1 MEETRMV
8 AEDTAAL
15 WAETGTDPHAGAD
28 LVGAEFDVPG
38 RGVIRVTRTTDEHP
52 QEVIVTDGDG
62 SEFRAAI
69 EQVRAL
75 VERKRAA
82 HDARLASTGDPAEED
97 DQGSAAAAST
107 VGAAVVEEDRA
118 GSPTV
123 SAPVVTAPAQEVRS
137 GTDPSQRLAAVRADY
152 LRLKDTHP
160 DAVIVFEACDG
171 YECYDADAQLV
182 AEAMGA
188 TLAAVKYPGSGYG
201 FRATITLP
209 DIDGIAARGHG
220 VIVAQ
225 TTDEGETSLKR
236 LAPPDAPDLALDGG
250 GRTEPSSPIGAGE
263 PARALNREP
272 EEELTDA
279 GEVETTSIPAAGDA
293 VGTPDDQ
300 EADSDARAGDD
311 AEGAEPERVQEMVD
325 TATASAEGVA
335 SAPVVERERLLLS
348 LWVDAGVAA
357 DGTISVEPR
366 VRAAVGPH
374 KKTGDAVPGDVI
386 IANLALG
393 AEAAKGDLSALGALV
408 AGLIGTRQ
416 TRKEQAAAH
425 AKAEKTQQAEKKK
438 EEKKKTTETR
448 KTADKLNN
456 LKAAASR
463 AATPVVIPSP
473 GAAATTPGAAAP
485 VTPLAATPAGTM
497 PPSSDATGTA
507 VAPPERDAA
516 PVATPPAKVT
526 AASAQAAVAA
536 LAKTD
541 GDEKAP
547 IKKKNEAPSAQMD
560 LLALIEL

>member
-1 MEETRMV
+1 MV

-15 WAETGTDPHAGAD
+15 WTETGTGLHAGAD

-52 QEVIVTDGDG
+52 QEVIVADGDG

-69 EQVRAL
+69 DQVRAL

-82 HDARLASTGDPAEED
+82 HDARLASTGDPAGED
-97 DQGSAAAAST
+97 DQGSAEAASIA
-107 VGAAVVEEDRA
+107 GAAVVEEDRA
-118 GSPTV
+118 GSPIV
-123 SAPVVTAPAQEVRS
+123 SAPVVTATAQEVRS

-209 DIDGIAARGHG
+209 DIDVIAARGHG

-236 LAPPDAPDLALDGG
+236 VAPPGPPDLALDDG
-250 GRTEPSSPIGAGE
+250 GRAEPSSPIGAGE
-263 PARALNREP
+263 PARALHWEP

-325 TATASAEGVA
+325 TATAPSAGAA
-335 SAPVVERERLLLS
+335 SAPVVERGRLFLGGGG
-348 LWVDAGVAA
+348 AAPPHA

-386 IANLALG
+386 IASLTLG
-393 AEAAKGDLSALGALV
+393 AEAAMGDLSALGALV

-425 AKAEKTQQAEKKK
+425 ARAEKTQQAEKKK

-448 KTADKLNN
+448 KTADKLNS
-456 LKAAASR
+456 LKAAANR
-463 AATPVVIPSP
+463 VATPVVVPSP
-473 GAAATTPGAAAP
+473 GAAAATPGAAAP
-485 VTPLAATPAGTM
+485 VTPLAATLAGTM

-507 VAPPERDAA
+507 VALPERGAA

-541 GDEKAP
+541 GDEVKAP
-547 IKKKNEAPSAQMD
+547 VKKKNEAPAAQMD